1 MNNDLHALTT
11 LLQQAETERD
21 NALVLMQQAEQRA
34 QAAQSQHEQLLAYR
48 GQYRQRW
55 TQQFTAN
62 SAIEIVQCYQGF
74 GDRLEQAIAH
84 QEQAVAQCQAQTERM
99 RQLLAERELRV
110 ASVRKLIERR
120 QQEQRR
126 AEERRDQKLT
136 DEAAQRSGW
145 NSALPS
151 RMVNQFS

>member
-1 MNNDLHALTT
+1 MNTDFHALTT

-21 NALVLMQQAEQRA
+21 NALVLMQQAEQRT

-55 TQQFTAN
+55 AQQFTVN

-84 QEQAVAQCQAQTERM
+84 QEQAVAQSKAQAERM

-126 AEERRDQKLT
+126 VEERRDQKLT

>member
-1 MNNDLHALTT
+1 MNNDLQSLTV
-11 LLQQAETERD
+11 LLKQAEEQRD
-21 NALVLMQQAEQRA
+21 EALVLMQQADKRA
-34 QAAQSQHEQLLAYR
+34 QGAQAQAEQLLAYR

-55 TQQFTAN
+55 VQQFSA
-62 SAIEIVQCYQGF
+62 SAAIEIVQCYQGF
-74 GDRLEQAIAH
+74 GERLEQAIAH
-84 QEQAVAQCQAQTERM
+84 QQQVVAQCQAQAERM
-99 RQLLAERELRV
+99 RELVQQRELRV

-126 AEERRDQKLT
+126 VEERRDQKLT

-145 NSALPS
+145 NSNLPS

>member
-1 MNNDLHALTT
+1 MHNDPTSLTL

-21 NALVLMQQAEQRA
+21 AALVLLQQAEKRTENA
-34 QAAQSQHEQLLAYR
+34 QAQAEQLVAYR

-55 TQQFTAN
+55 TQQFSSS

-74 GDRLEQAIAH
+74 GERLEQAIAH
-84 QEQAVAQCQAQTERM
+84 QQQMVAQCRAQVERM
-99 RQLLAERELRV
+99 RQLVQERELRV

-145 NSALPS
+145 NSTLPS